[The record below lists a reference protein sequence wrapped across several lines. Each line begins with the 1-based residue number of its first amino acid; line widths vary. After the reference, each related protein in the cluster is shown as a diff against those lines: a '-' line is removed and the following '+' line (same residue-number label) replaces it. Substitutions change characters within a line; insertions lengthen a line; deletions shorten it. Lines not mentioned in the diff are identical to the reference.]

1 MAMGV
6 HTHRRGRNAK
16 RAPMAEIN
24 VTPLVDVMLVLLII
38 FMVTAP
44 MLVQS
49 VPVNLPDVDA
59 TPTEIEP
66 DDSTIIISVNERGIY
81 FIERDEGNPTAM
93 ILNEVVDYCEKIK
106 NTVPETRVMIRG
118 DDQVAYGKVVAL
130 MGGLQ
135 GAGINNVGLITEAPD
150 PEADL

>member
-1 MAMGV
+1 MESMQPPVPRRRAMSD
-6 HTHRRGRNAK
+6 
-16 RAPMAEIN
+16 IN
-24 VTPLVDVMLVLLII
+24 VVPYIDVMLVLLII

-66 DDSTIIISVNERGIY
+66 DDNTLILAVDAQGRYYVESDDSGQPQAMTAQQINEY
-81 FIERDEGNPTAM
+81 
-93 ILNEVVDYCEKIK
+93 VVKVK
-106 NTVPETRVMIRG
+106 RQVPDTRVMIRA
-118 DDQVAYGKVVAL
+118 DEAVPYGKVVIL

-135 GAGINNVGLITEAPD
+135 SAGVQDVGLITEAAD
-150 PEADL
+150 PREAS

>member
-1 MAMGV
+1 MEPMAPPA
-6 HTHRRGRNAK
+6 AK
-16 RAPMAEIN
+16 RRPMAEIN
-24 VTPLVDVMLVLLII
+24 VVPYIDVMLVLLII

-66 DDSTIIISVNERGIY
+66 DDSTIIVSVNERGIY
-81 FIERDEGNPTAM
+81 FIERDEGQPTAM
-93 ILNEVVDYCEKIK
+93 TLGEIQEYAQKIIGA
-106 NTVPETRVMIRG
+106 VPETRLMIRG
-118 DDQVAYGKVVAL
+118 DEAVPYGKVVAL

-135 GAGINNVGLITEAPD
+135 SVGINNVGLITEAPD
-150 PEADL
+150 PEARR